1 MLHMRMKWLEHQVP
15 ERATE
20 GLACVRKVLHKVG
33 GERDAGQLA
42 AEAFAL
48 ATSNPYQH
56 LPQLRPSPRAPSEET
71 SSKIFRTPTFK
82 ERRIVCPSTASH

>member
-1 MLHMRMKWLEHQVP
+1 MRTKWLEEHQVP

-20 GLACVRKVLHKVG
+20 GLARVRKVLHKVG
-33 GERDAGQLA
+33 DERDAGQLA

-56 LPQLRPSPRAPSEET
+56 LQQ
-71 SSKIFRTPTFK
+71 
-82 ERRIVCPSTASH
+82 